1 MLCWRYTSLSSFS
14 GEEVR
19 RRGLLTF
26 ISEIN
31 QNKNIGNVGKNP
43 VGYVVEGNHG
53 ETLERPCLMSYS
65 PAIGDASSFS

>member
-1 MLCWRYTSLSSFS
+1 MLCWRYALLSSFS
-14 GEEVR
+14 GEEEG
-19 RRGLLTF
+19 RGLLTF

-43 VGYVVEGNHG
+43 VGYVVEGNHS